1 MVYIFILI
9 RGDVSVLYDFQNLE
23 VYFVYKD
30 GKIGKNVR
38 ERFVGKDFVVLVVVR
53 SDCMFLFCIVGIF
66 LLN

>member
-1 MVYIFILI
+1 M
-9 RGDVSVLYDFQNLE
+9 
-23 VYFVYKD
+23 YKD